1 MHTEHGVQVF
11 LTQRRH
17 SVPGD
22 GNPSLRENVN
32 KGNGMNKENGR
43 AFALWGAWLQL
54 GAVIGLLWT
63 VVGMV
68 RISQSEPAT
77 AGALANEISISLIT
91 TVIGM
96 IPAFIGVILMAVAL
110 FGQKYRAQ
118 WFFWFLIVYG
128 VLGAVN
134 YPEGTVFGCALI
146 IYLIWKKDEFLASNS
161 DQGGAGNAA
170 TLHA

>member
-1 MHTEHGVQVF
+1 MHTEHGFQVI
-11 LTQRRH
+11 LMQRRH

-22 GNPSLRENVN
+22 GNPSLRDN
-32 KGNGMNKENGR
+32 MNKKNGR

-68 RISQSEPAT
+68 RISQSEPAS

-110 FGQKYRAQ
+110 FGKKYRAR
-118 WFFWFLIVYG
+118 WFFWFLIGYG
-128 VLGAVN
+128 VLWAVN
-134 YPEGTVFGCALI
+134 YPEGTVFGCASI
-146 IYLIWKKDEFLASNS
+146 IYLIWKKDEFLARNS
-161 DQGGAGNAA
+161 EQGGAGNAA

>member
-1 MHTEHGVQVF
+1 MT
-11 LTQRRH
+11 
-17 SVPGD
+17 
-22 GNPSLRENVN
+22 
-32 KGNGMNKENGR
+32 KENGR
-43 AFALWGAWLQL
+43 KFALWGAWLQL
-54 GAVIGLLWT
+54 GAVIGLFWT

-68 RISQSEPAT
+68 GAFQKISQSEPAS
-77 AGALANEISISLIT
+77 AGALANELSISLIT

-96 IPAFIGVILMAVAL
+96 IPAFIGVILMSVAL
-110 FGQKYRAQ
+110 FGKKYRAP

-146 IYLIWKKDEFLASNS
+146 IYLIWKKDEFLARNS
-161 DQGGAGNAA
+161 EQDGAGNAA

>member
-1 MHTEHGVQVF
+1 MHTEHGFQVF
-11 LTQRRH
+11 LMQRRH

-22 GNPSLRENVN
+22 GNPSLRDN
-32 KGNGMNKENGR
+32 MNKKNGR

-54 GAVIGLLWT
+54 GAVIGLFWT

-68 RISQSEPAT
+68 GAFQKISQSEPAS
-77 AGALANEISISLIT
+77 AGALANELSISLIT

-110 FGQKYRAQ
+110 FGKKYRAP
-118 WFFWFLIVYG
+118 WFFWFLIGYG
-128 VLGAVN
+128 VLWAVN

>member
-1 MHTEHGVQVF
+1 MHTEHGFQVF
-11 LTQRRH
+11 LMQRRH

-22 GNPSLRENVN
+22 GNRSLRDNMN
-32 KGNGMNKENGR
+32 RKNGK

-63 VVGMV
+63 VVGMA
-68 RISQSEPAT
+68 RISQSEPAR

-110 FGQKYRAQ
+110 FGKKFRAP
-118 WFFWFLIVYG
+118 WFFWFLIGYG
-128 VLGAVN
+128 VLWAVN

-161 DQGGAGNAA
+161 EQGGTGNAA

>member
-1 MHTEHGVQVF
+1 
-11 LTQRRH
+11 
-17 SVPGD
+17 
-22 GNPSLRENVN
+22 
-32 KGNGMNKENGR
+32 MNKENGR
-43 AFALWGAWLQL
+43 KFALWGAWLQL

-68 RISQSEPAT
+68 GAFQKISQSEPAS
-77 AGALANEISISLIT
+77 AGALANEISIALIT

-110 FGQKYRAQ
+110 FGKKYRAP

-128 VLGAVN
+128 VLWAMN
-134 YPEGTVFGCALI
+134 FPEGTVFGGLLI

-161 DQGGAGNAA
+161 EQGGAGNAA
-170 TLHA
+170 TRRA